1 MPWSDAPGH
10 VPLSNQIL
18 AALPPQEYQ
27 RLADSCEPVPLLKD
41 AILYGPGQ
49 PIPYVF
55 FPTSGLISF
64 LMVLRN
70 GTAIE
75 VGMVGREG
83 MAGLPIV
90 LGTETSSARCL
101 VQIPGEALRVA
112 SEILRTHL
120 ERNSLLQRLLLRFAH
135 AFLARVTQLV
145 ACNSQHTVAQ
155 ALLLLVAVDPRPGAS
170 GSIPDDA
177 RVPCQHAGRPAGQCD
192 RSGRVPATTR
202 AHPLRSWENDH
213 PRPGQAGGCRLRVL
227 LHHPSGIRPF
237 ALSP

>member
-155 ALLLLVAVDPRPGAS
+155 CCCCWLLLT
-170 GSIPDDA
+170 
-177 RVPCQHAGRPAGQCD
+177 HD
-192 RSGRVPATTR
+192 R
-202 AHPLRSWENDH
+202 
-213 PRPGQAGGCRLRVL
+213 GQAGQFPMTHEFLANMLGVRRASVTEVVGFLRQQGLIRYGRGKMTILDRAKLEAAACECYSTIRAEYDRL
-227 LHHPSGIRPF
+227 P
-237 ALSP
+237 